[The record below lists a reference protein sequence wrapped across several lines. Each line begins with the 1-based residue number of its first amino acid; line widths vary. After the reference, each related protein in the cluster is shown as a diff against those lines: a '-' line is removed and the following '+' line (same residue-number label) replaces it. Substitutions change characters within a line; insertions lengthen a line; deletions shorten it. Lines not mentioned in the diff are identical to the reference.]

1 MVPIDPTPDPILT
14 LRMQTRRTALVGGLG
29 CILAMFIP
37 VIPTHNRWMLPTW
50 NPEERE
56 SAATR
61 QRRPALNARPASTQQ
76 TADRERLYAAELWT
90 PDPKPVIAEVPPPPP
105 PPPRPTLKLQLLGI
119 HSTGVDGTLA
129 ATLYDPE
136 TDRLAIVKSGD
147 RVGLFD
153 VDAVTIVGVELRD
166 AVGVRTLAVDSSPA
180 GSGLDGPR
188 RAPGRAG
195 SIAPGK
201 PADGSPR

>member
-1 MVPIDPTPDPILT
+1 MTPSEPTPDPILM
-14 LRMQTRRTALVGGLG
+14 LRRRTRRMDLAGAAG
-29 CILAMFIP
+29 CIMVLVIAAIP
-37 VIPTHNRWMLPTW
+37 SRDRWTPPTW
-50 NPEERE
+50 RPEDRE
-56 SAATR
+56 SAAIQ
-61 QRRPALNARPASTQQ
+61 QRRSTLNARLATTQQ
-76 TADRERLYAAELWT
+76 TADRQRLYAAELWT
-90 PDPKPVIAEVPPPPP
+90 PDPKPVIVEVPPPPP

-119 HSTGVDGTLA
+119 HSTGVDGALA

-153 VDAVTIVGVELRD
+153 VDAVTIVGVDLRD

-180 GSGLDGPR
+180 GSVLEGPR

-195 SIAPGK
+195 SNASGQ
-201 PADGSPR
+201 PADRSPR

>member
-14 LRMQTRRTALVGGLG
+14 LRRQTRRMALVGAAG
-29 CILAMFIP
+29 CIMVLGIAAIP
-37 VIPTHNRWMLPTW
+37 SRDRWMPPTW
-50 NPEERE
+50 NPEERA

-90 PDPKPVIAEVPPPPP
+90 PDPKPVIAEVPTPPP

-119 HSTGVDGTLA
+119 HSTGIDGTLV

-153 VDAVTIVGVELRD
+153 VDAVTIVGVDLRD

-180 GSGLDGPR
+180 ASMLESR
-188 RAPGRAG
+188 KRVPGRAG
-195 SIAPGK
+195 SNAPGK
-201 PADGSPR
+201 AAERGPR

>member
-1 MVPIDPTPDPILT
+1 MVLVIAAIPSRDRWTP
-14 LRMQTRRTALVGGLG
+14 
-29 CILAMFIP
+29 
-37 VIPTHNRWMLPTW
+37 PTW
-50 NPEERE
+50 APEERE
-56 SAATR
+56 SAAAQQ
-61 QRRPALNARPASTQQ
+61 QRSKLNTRPATAKQ
-76 TADRERLYAAELWT
+76 TADRQRLYAAELWT
-90 PDPKPVIAEVPPPPP
+90 PDPKPVIAEVPAPPP
-105 PPPRPTLKLQLLGI
+105 PPPRPALRLQLLGI

-153 VDAVTIVGVELRD
+153 VDAVTIVGVNLRD

-180 GSGLDGPR
+180 GSVLEGPG

-195 SIAPGK
+195 SIAPGE
-201 PADGSPR
+201 PADRSPR